1 MKIGYYVTLFIAS
14 AFVIGFFR
22 YAETAN
28 NRYQSTAYNV
38 NDTMNDIMN
47 GIALGPNRGGQ
58 KAGNLDAVVVEFT
71 FTGANVTYPVS
82 HNLGRKPVGYILTFE
97 NDHGA
102 IYGINESQWT
112 ASTIYLACNQ
122 AGTKARLLIF

>member
-1 MKIGYYVTLFIAS
+1 MKTGYYATLAIVVI
-14 AFVIGFFR
+14 FVVGFFR

-28 NRYQSTAYNV
+28 NRYQSTGYNV

-58 KAGNLDAVVVEFT
+58 KAGNLDAVIVEFT
-71 FTGANVTYPVS
+71 FTGLGVTYAIP

-97 NDHGA
+97 SDHGA
-102 IYGINESQWT
+102 IYGLNESQWT